1 MKQHL
6 QRMGR
11 QAVYSLP
18 LCLFLAGTLTVFA
31 ATQLLH
37 ENPAEFWFT
46 WQQMI
51 PGVAA
56 AGGCLL
62 GALLAVMALLPRR
75 AFPWGQAVLM
85 AVGVAALLQGNGLN
99 ADYGVLDG
107 KAIDWNALI
116 VYGVTNTLLWAGMIF
131 IAGALRRWKG
141 FRVLCIALPL
151 TLTLGEAALTW
162 HWAQAEE
169 APRAEAYLSGEGL
182 YTVGAEENVVLL
194 VLDSVDAEM
203 FGQAL
208 QEDPELAAQWDG
220 FTWYRNVLGISDP
233 TKYGL
238 PGLLTGQAHTAPVDY
253 MGFIAGAYDQTP
265 LYTALRGDAWDA
277 RFYTDS
283 RYLTLEDEVVDNLA
297 RETLHV
303 RDARGMTRDLL
314 RMCMFRY
321 APHFLKPPFWMYG
334 KVFQQYA
341 ESTGA
346 PVYAVTDA
354 AFDRAVTEQG
364 LTLQP
369 GRAFR
374 MIHLAGMHPPYTL
387 DASCRVQPEGVT
399 PQEQMKGCMK
409 LAGDYLQELR
419 RLSLYDDAAILVLAD
434 HGTRQLHRPMLLLKR
449 PGETGALRISDAPV
463 SYADLPAT
471 YTALLTGEEGENV
484 LWRVPDAPRTRR
496 YYHESSRNSSFSL
509 YEYATDQTAPAWED
523 LIPTGQVFHG
533 ETQQPAAPYQ
543 LGTTLYFDLRATARP
558 YLVSGFSSADF
569 HSTWT
574 SGPEGLMVLP
584 LAAAPSGE
592 SLTLEMKFLSIMTG
606 CQRMRVEVGGE
617 TVLDGEVTQ
626 PELRCTIP
634 ASLVRDQVL
643 ELRFFWPDAV
653 SHQALGLSE
662 DTREVAFALT
672 EMTILNSTK
681 EERP

>member
-1 MKQHL
+1 MKRHL
-6 QRMGR
+6 RRMGR
-11 QAVYSLP
+11 QAVDSLP

-37 ENPAEFWFT
+37 ENPEEFWFNCR
-46 WQQMI
+46 QML
-51 PGVAA
+51 PGVSA

-75 AFPWGQAVLM
+75 AFPWGQAVLL
-85 AVGVAALLQGNGLN
+85 AVGVGTLLQGNGLN

-107 KAIDWNALI
+107 KAIDWSAFT

-141 FRVLCIALPL
+141 FRVLCMALPL
-151 TLTLGEAALTW
+151 TLTLGKAALIW
-162 HWAQAEE
+162 RWSQPAET
-169 APRAEAYLSGEGL
+169 PRTEVYLSQEGL
-182 YTVGAEENVVLL
+182 YTVGDEENVVLL

-203 FGQAL
+203 FAQAL
-208 QEDPELAAQWDG
+208 QQEPELAAQWDG
-220 FTWYRNVLGISDP
+220 FTWYRNALGISDP

-265 LYTALRGDAWDA
+265 LYTALRGEEWDA

-283 RYLTLEDEVVDNLA
+283 RYLMLEDTVVDNLA
-297 RETLHV
+297 QETLRV
-303 RDARGMTRDLL
+303 RDVRGMTRDLL
-314 RMCMFRY
+314 RMGMFRY

-341 ESTGA
+341 ESVGA

-354 AFDRAVTEQG
+354 DFDRTLTEQG
-364 LTLQP
+364 LTVQP

-374 MIHLAGMHPPYTL
+374 MIHLTGMHPPYTL

-434 HGTRQLHRPMLLLKR
+434 HGTHQLHRPLLLLKR

-496 YYHESSRNSSFSL
+496 YYHEDSRNSSFSL
-509 YEYATDQTAPAWED
+509 HEYATDLPAPEWEE

-533 ETQQPAAPYQ
+533 ETQQPAAPYA
-543 LGTTLYFDLRATARP
+543 LGETLYFDLRATARP

-574 SGPEGLMVLP
+574 SGSEGLMVLP

-592 SLTLEMKFLSIMTG
+592 TLTLEMKFLSIMTG
-606 CQRMRVEVGGE
+606 SQRMRVEVGGE
-617 TVLDGEVTQ
+617 TIFEGTVTQ
-626 PELRCTIP
+626 PELRCEIP
-634 ASLVRDQVL
+634 AALVRDNAL

-653 SHQALGLSE
+653 SHRALGLSGDE
-662 DTREVAFALT
+662 RQVAFALT
-672 EMTILNSTK
+672 EMTIRDNAK
-681 EERP
+681 ERRP